1 MADIS
6 NKTLAILVGIAI
18 VVSVVGILSLG
29 KPSVLYV
36 TGRGTTDG
44 GNVSVNLT
52 SELSILVTNNIN
64 FGNGRVA
71 AGSPNATLESSG
83 VAAVGGSWATITQ
96 YITVENDGT
105 VNASVNVSADSGI
118 NTWLGGTGA
127 INDMQIKGHATES
140 NACPSLVTT
149 YQSIQDIN
157 ADVTICPLLK
167 YGKVEDSFNTSIKL
181 VVPSDATMGSKKV
194 SLTYSAKLA

>member
-36 TGRGTTDG
+36 TGSGVA

-52 SELSILVTNNIN
+52 SELSILVSHNIN

-71 AGSPNATLESSG
+71 AGNPNATLESSG
-83 VAAVGGSWATITQ
+83 IAAVGGSWATITQ

-105 VNASVNVSADSGI
+105 VNASVNVSADSGVD
-118 NTWLGGTGA
+118 TWLGGSIG
-127 INDMQIKGHATES
+127 INDMQIKGHATEGS
-140 NACPSLVTT
+140 SCTTLATT
-149 YQSIQDIN
+149 YQKIDVAN
-157 ADVTICPLLK
+157 ADVNLCPLLK
-167 YGKVEDSFNTSIKL
+167 YGKTSDEFNTSVKL
-181 VVPSDATMGSKKV
+181 VVPSDATMGLKKV
-194 SLTYSAKLA
+194 QLTYSAKLA